1 MLDKLKHKKDT
12 ISGIK
17 WTIID
22 QIISQT
28 VVFGLG
34 ILLMKLI
41 SPFEFG
47 LLGMVTVFSGFLT
60 VFKDFGLGS
69 SLIQKKKIK
78 TIEIDTIYWTTVGL
92 GLFLTILLMVLA
104 PIISKYYNEPRLLE
118 ITLSL
123 SSIFII
129 QSFSTVQM
137 SFAKKQMNFKLI
149 FQVNTLAVLISGS
162 IALVLAFSGFGVWA
176 LVMQQIIAELLR
188 SFAFYILSNYK
199 PKLIWDKNILKPHV
213 KFSLPLVGMGSI
225 NYWSRNADNFLIGK
239 FLGAELLGIYS
250 RSYSIMMLPISRI
263 SGVLSNVLFPS
274 LSLIQDDKSRIIS
287 IYLKVTRT
295 ISFIT
300 FPLMVMVALGAKDFV
315 ILVLGPEW
323 IQMIPVLQIL
333 ASVGALQSLGTLNG
347 NIFLVKDRT
356 DLAFK
361 INILNSGVYIIGF
374 YFSSQHSIVL
384 LSQVYLA
391 SNFFLMLINWHLV
404 ENILQIK
411 FFTLTK
417 NVLFIFFNYLV
428 VLCIGFYFLL
438 PFLETWCNSNLINL
452 VIIFFYVIF
461 LWLGIYFIFKI
472 TDLKE
477 YVKFIRDA
485 FAK

>member
-1 MLDKLKHKKDT
+1 
-12 ISGIK
+12 
-17 WTIID
+17 
-22 QIISQT
+22 
-28 VVFGLG
+28 
-34 ILLMKLI
+34 
-41 SPFEFG
+41 
-47 LLGMVTVFSGFLT
+47 
-60 VFKDFGLGS
+60 
-69 SLIQKKKIK
+69 
-78 TIEIDTIYWTTVGL
+78 
-92 GLFLTILLMVLA
+92 
-104 PIISKYYNEPRLLE
+104 
-118 ITLSL
+118 
-123 SSIFII
+123 
-129 QSFSTVQM
+129 
-137 SFAKKQMNFKLI
+137 
-149 FQVNTLAVLISGS
+149 
-162 IALVLAFSGFGVWA
+162 
-176 LVMQQIIAELLR
+176 
-188 SFAFYILSNYK
+188 
-199 PKLIWDKNILKPHV
+199 
-213 KFSLPLVGMGSI
+213 
-225 NYWSRNADNFLIGK
+225 
-239 FLGAELLGIYS
+239 
-250 RSYSIMMLPISRI
+250 
-263 SGVLSNVLFPS
+263 
-274 LSLIQDDKSRIIS
+274 
-287 IYLKVTRT
+287 KVTRT

-472 TDLKE
+472 T
-477 YVKFIRDA
+477 
-485 FAK
+485 